1 VADVQPNDSPASLFE
16 RGDES
21 LYAAKHTA
29 QNGGGGLAA
38 AE

>member
-1 VADVQPNDSPASLFE
+1 MFE

-21 LYAAKHTA
+21 LYSAKHA
-29 QNGGGGLAA
+29 GKGGLAT

>member
-1 VADVQPNDSPASLFE
+1 VADLQPNDGPTSLFE

-21 LYAAKHTA
+21 LYAAKHA
-29 QNGGGGLAA
+29 GKGGLAA